1 LQCCTPCQHI
11 TWSADDLSTLIDAPA
26 CRWLADLPQCP
37 YCQQLSRP
45 HILMF
50 GDWQWVDA
58 ARKHND
64 TALENFLSQSRQMVV
79 IELGAGTEVS
89 TVRHFS
95 ERMAQT
101 YQVPLIRIN
110 PREPQS
116 MLRDCIGIAM
126 GAQEALQALDEMLL
140 N

>member
-1 LQCCTPCQHI
+1 
-11 TWSADDLSTLIDAPA
+11 
-26 CRWLADLPQCP
+26 
-37 YCQQLSRP
+37 
-45 HILMF
+45 
-50 GDWQWVDA
+50 
-58 ARKHND
+58 
-64 TALENFLSQSRQMVV
+64 
-79 IELGAGTEVS
+79 
-89 TVRHFS
+89 VRHFS